1 MAGDE
6 NDLKSELSIDVT
18 DFKTGMAQANRELR
32 VLDSAFKA
40 GVATLGDWSKSSEGL
55 GQRISTLNQS
65 IDVQSRKVSSLQEEY
80 TRVAAEK
87 GATSRAAQELEIQL
101 NKETA
106 KLGDMT
112 RELGTTEEALGKMGD
127 ESDDTAKETKK
138 VGDESDKAEKK
149 VKTFGEQ
156 LKDLGK
162 GVGNVLAGVGKTIA
176 AVGAAAVGAVGGLTA
191 IAMKSSEAAGELV
204 DMSAKTGL
212 SLTTLQELQYIG
224 GQVGVG
230 IDTITGSLAR
240 FTNAIE
246 GSASGT
252 GQQAEDMAKLGVSVL
267 DANGQLRDSRDV
279 YFEAIQ
285 ALGQME
291 NATDRE
297 ITAQNLFG
305 KSYQELMPLIRA
317 SKEELAAM
325 TEEAHKNGAVMS
337 EEAVMG
343 LEAWG
348 DEIAGLKGSVQGLM
362 GTFSA
367 TLMPTFRGVTG
378 MAKGWMGELAGI
390 MSGSNGDLA
399 SIAPQLGGFLGGV
412 FADIGSKAPGM
423 IEMGLG
429 LVLGLVS
436 ALLSAM
442 PTLIPAA
449 TEIVRT
455 LVEGIGDMATML
467 LEAAPELIMQLV
479 NGLIRML
486 PDLIETGTKVVMALI
501 QGIAT
506 LLPRLIPAA
515 VQMIVM
521 LINGI
526 AQALPQM
533 MTMIAEIIPQ
543 VVITLIENLP
553 LLIEAAL
560 GLIVALV
567 DGLIQ
572 SLPVLIG
579 YVPEII
585 IAIVGALIQALP
597 MILSSGKQIIESL
610 LNGIK
615 SLFGSLRTGGSD
627 AIKAVIDGIKS
638 LFSTLYTNGADLISK
653 VIAGVKSS
661 FGQLWNLGRDIVLGI
676 WEGIKQKWEDLKTWF
691 KGLFRGLIN
700 DTANDQEVNSPSRLW
715 ARRIGG
721 PIAEGIGVGFLREM
735 DKVERQMRTTMAGL
749 VPAMD
754 VGISGLG
761 LQPVYAGVGQTS
773 VVERPVT
780 INVNPSEPIDY
791 ELLANKVAR
800 KVTEGW

>member
-1 MAGDE
+1 MAKGSDSSL
-6 NDLKSELSIDVT
+6 NSSMSLDST
-18 DFKTGMAQANRELR
+18 DFKAGISAANRELR

-40 GVATLGDWSKSSEGL
+40 GVATLGDWTKSSEGL
-55 GQRISTLNQS
+55 EQRISTLNQS

-106 KLGDMT
+106 KLGDMS

-149 VKTFGEQ
+149 VKTFGER

-162 GVGNVLAGVGKTIA
+162 GVGSALAGVGKVIA
-176 AVGAAAVGAVGGLTA
+176 GVGAAAVGAVGGLTA
-191 IAMKSSEAAGELV
+191 LAVKSSEAAGELV

-246 GSASGT
+246 GAASGT

-267 DANGQLRDSRDV
+267 DANGQLRDSREV
-279 YFEAIQ
+279 YFEAIE

-305 KSYQELMPLIRA
+305 KSYQELMPLIGA

-325 TEEAHKNGAVMS
+325 TEEARKNGAVMS
-337 EEAVMG
+337 DEALLG

-367 TLMPTFRGVTG
+367 TLMPTFSGVTG

-429 LVLGLVS
+429 LVQGLVS

-449 TEIVRT
+449 VEIVGA
-455 LVEGIGDMATML
+455 LVEGIGGMATML

-479 NGLIRML
+479 DGLIAML
-486 PDLIETGTKVVMALI
+486 PDLIET
-501 QGIAT
+501 
-506 LLPRLIPAA
+506 
-515 VQMIVM
+515 
-521 LINGI
+521 
-526 AQALPQM
+526 
-533 MTMIAEIIPQ
+533 E
-543 VVITLIENLP
+543 
-553 LLIEAAL
+553 
-560 GLIVALV
+560 
-567 DGLIQ
+567 
-572 SLPVLIG
+572 
-579 YVPEII
+579 
-585 IAIVGALIQALP
+585 
-597 MILSSGKQIIESL
+597 
-610 LNGIK
+610 
-615 SLFGSLRTGGSD
+615 
-627 AIKAVIDGIKS
+627 
-638 LFSTLYTNGADLISK
+638 
-653 VIAGVKSS
+653 
-661 FGQLWNLGRDIVLGI
+661 
-676 WEGIKQKWEDLKTWF
+676 QKW
-691 KGLFRGLIN
+691 
-700 DTANDQEVNSPSRLW
+700 
-715 ARRIGG
+715 
-721 PIAEGIGVGFLREM
+721 
-735 DKVERQMRTTMAGL
+735 
-749 VPAMD
+749 
-754 VGISGLG
+754 
-761 LQPVYAGVGQTS
+761 
-773 VVERPVT
+773 
-780 INVNPSEPIDY
+780 
-791 ELLANKVAR
+791 
-800 KVTEGW
+800 